1 MHYNYTWYCH
11 VLTDAG
17 LYQIGINTALVTPS
31 QRRFLRNFRMSDG
44 YTGITADSVYGG
56 VPDMA
61 VADEKH
67 SICMVDPG

>member
-1 MHYNYTWYCH
+1 
-11 VLTDAG
+11 
-17 LYQIGINTALVTPS
+17 
-31 QRRFLRNFRMSDG
+31 MSDG